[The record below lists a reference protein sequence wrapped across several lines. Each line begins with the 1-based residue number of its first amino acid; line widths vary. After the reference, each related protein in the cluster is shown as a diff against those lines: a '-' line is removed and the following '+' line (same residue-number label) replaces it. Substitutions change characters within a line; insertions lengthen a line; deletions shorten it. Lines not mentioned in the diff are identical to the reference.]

1 MMNKQEN
8 FKTLDKREER
18 DLYAS
23 NDKFDLE
30 IYWNPIFPER
40 SSKYKRS

>member
-1 MMNKQEN
+1 MSKQEN

-23 NDKFDLE
+23 NNTWDLE
-30 IYWNPIFPER
+30 IYGNPIFPER